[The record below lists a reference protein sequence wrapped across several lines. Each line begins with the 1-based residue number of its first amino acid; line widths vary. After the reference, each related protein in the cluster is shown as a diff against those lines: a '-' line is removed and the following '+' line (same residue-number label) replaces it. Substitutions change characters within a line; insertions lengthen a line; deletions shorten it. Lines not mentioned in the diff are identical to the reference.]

1 MAEVAHAAVRQRL
14 TLAQANALVLQLI
27 GRYEHVF
34 SRSGGNPGMRF
45 DQAYD
50 LNTLQPVPAWLEM
63 YQAVK
68 NEVRQMG
75 LAALE

>member
-1 MAEVAHAAVRQRL
+1 L
-14 TLAQANALVLQLI
+14 
-27 GRYEHVF
+27 
-34 SRSGGNPGMRF
+34 
-45 DQAYD
+45 
-50 LNTLQPVPAWLEM
+50 PAWLEM